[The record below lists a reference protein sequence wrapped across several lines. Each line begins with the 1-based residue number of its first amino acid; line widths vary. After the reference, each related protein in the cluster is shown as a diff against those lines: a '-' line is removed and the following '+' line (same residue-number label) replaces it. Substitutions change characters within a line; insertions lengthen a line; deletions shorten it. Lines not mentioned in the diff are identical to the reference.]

1 MKKSIIASVLVIMLI
16 ATCLF
21 AFAACN
27 DKVEESAEFEMPVG
41 DRPDK
46 ASLISAEDQA
56 IIDKGLAESAKDDDD
71 ESKDQDAIKAAVMAL
86 YTTANKSRIETP
98 ISLVVQESD
107 AGISMGTVLMH
118 AINIRN
124 GEKWYYQLATEVQSS
139 SSLINTIMNYAAGF
153 LKVAYS
159 DGEGNFYFYN
169 GMGPQYE
176 CNCTVATFPY
186 ATFVIP
192 EGEKVFDE
200 PMTRDEFNLKL
211 NVLSDSIHEINNMDF
226 CAEIIAD
233 NATITYENGIYTVDF
248 AVDTAPND
256 ELVKNWYRKPQQ
268 DMQAGGQKIEKYN
281 SYVAKLE
288 MWDNGYAKY
297 FESHADRKAGMASG
311 KPVDKYSYIWDEQ
324 RILNLAKQD
333 QAISFSDEKSI
344 LSIDDYIAFKLE
356 MKIVEKKLGSLE
368 IAGIVIGC
376 VVAVV
381 IAIVVTIEVL
391 VKKGKLPKIAARRE
405 KAKQKRL
412 EKKAAKQAKG
422 VEAADNAHEEESGD
436 NADEGESGDNADIDL
451 GAVAQSDDDENK
463 G

>member
-1 MKKSIIASVLVIMLI
+1 MKKRIIASVLIVALM
-16 ATCLF
+16 ATCLL
-21 AFAACN
+21 AFAAC
-27 DKVEESAEFEMPVG
+27 DKDEVPAEFEMPVG

-71 ESKDQDAIKAAVMAL
+71 ERKDQDAIKAAVMAL
-86 YTTANKSRIETP
+86 YNTANRSRIETP

-107 AGISMGTVLMH
+107 AGISMGAVLMH

-139 SSLINTIMNYAAGF
+139 SPLINTIMNYAAGF

-176 CNCTVATFPY
+176 CNCSIATFPY

-211 NVLSDSIHEINNMDF
+211 NVLSNSIHEINNMDF
-226 CAEIIAD
+226 CQEVIAD
-233 NATITYENGIYTVDF
+233 NAKIVFEDGVYKVDF
-248 AVDTAPND
+248 QVDMSAD
-256 ELVKNWYRKPQQ
+256 KALLEKWYAKPQQ
-268 DMQAGGQKIEKYN
+268 DMQAGGQKIEKYK
-281 SYVAKLE
+281 SYIAKLE

-344 LSIDDYIAFKLE
+344 LSIDDYIEFKLE

-391 VKKGKLPKIAARRE
+391 VKKGKLPKLAAKRE
-405 KAKQKRL
+405 KKKQKRL
-412 EKKAAKQAKG
+412 EKKAAKQEKKIQLIDS
-422 VEAADNAHEEESGD
+422 EADGGEENKAEADNDKAE
-436 NADEGESGDNADIDL
+436 
-451 GAVAQSDDDENK
+451 
-463 G
+463 